1 MIVRVK
7 IGRVCSK
14 LHNDRRMCKKQQ
26 TLSPGWYTLCHVSR
40 STSRTITIALAMVGV
55 VVLSNPTCS
64 GAQSFPQLQGS
75 VPHRSSVEAA
85 QREFYNARYESAARM
100 TLETC
105 AAELSALAAC
115 ELRTAAL
122 LFQIRVLLATHSDKD
137 VAWKRCATCPELLS
151 AFKVALA
158 LGQTAARAR
167 LLEHPTDDETLF
179 LLGKLD
185 LNYVWLQLGT
195 LGHKTGWDEYW
206 EARKSLDTVLERQPA
221 HVRAR
226 VARGWIDYI
235 VATKMPRGTR
245 WLLGGGSRKKGLQA
259 IREAAGADAD
269 FFTRT
274 EARFALWDMQ
284 VRERDTPGAIT
295 TADLLIRDFP
305 DNQELKRFIGIHR
318 PSGGG

>member
-1 MIVRVK
+1 MR
-7 IGRVCSK
+7 
-14 LHNDRRMCKKQQ
+14 Q
-26 TLSPGWYTLCHVSR
+26 TLSPRRCNLSTVFR
-40 STSRTITIALAMVGV
+40 SASRTIATALALISVAIVTYGR
-55 VVLSNPTCS
+55 SS
-64 GAQSFPQLQGS
+64 SAQSIPPPGGSLQHPS
-75 VPHRSSVEAA
+75 TVEAA

-100 TLETC
+100 TLEAC
-105 AAELSALAAC
+105 AADLSALAAC

-122 LFQIRVLLATHSDKD
+122 LFQIRGLLATPSDKD
-137 VAWKRCATCPELLS
+137 QAWKQCAACPDLLS
-151 AFKVALA
+151 AFRVALA
-158 LGQTAARAR
+158 HGQTVARAR
-167 LLEHPTDDETLF
+167 LIEHPADDDTLF

-206 EARKSLDTVLERQPA
+206 EARRSLDTVLERQPA

-245 WLLGGGSRKKGLQA
+245 WLLGGGSRKRGLLA
-259 IREAAGADAD
+259 IREAAGAEAD

-284 VRERDTPGAIT
+284 VRERDTPGAIA

-305 DNQELKRFIGIHR
+305 DNQELRRFIGIHR

>member
-1 MIVRVK
+1 MNSAFR
-7 IGRVCSK
+7 
-14 LHNDRRMCKKQQ
+14 
-26 TLSPGWYTLCHVSR
+26 TL
-40 STSRTITIALAMVGV
+40 ITALALVSV
-55 VVLSNPTCS
+55 VVVADARHS
-64 GAQSFPQLQGS
+64 GAQSIPPPGGSLQHHS
-75 VPHRSSVEAA
+75 NVEAA

-122 LFQIRVLLATHSDKD
+122 LFQIRVLLATQSDKD
-137 VAWKRCATCPELLS
+137 EAWKRCATCPDLLS
-151 AFKVALA
+151 AFKAALA

-195 LGHKTGWDEYW
+195 LGRKTGWDEYW

-305 DNQELKRFIGIHR
+305 DNQELKRFMVIHR

>member
-1 MIVRVK
+1 M
-7 IGRVCSK
+7 S
-14 LHNDRRMCKKQQ
+14 
-26 TLSPGWYTLCHVSR
+26 SA
-40 STSRTITIALAMVGV
+40 SRTRARSLTTALAV
-55 VVLSNPTCS
+55 VSVMAVAGARSS
-64 GAQSFPQLQGS
+64 GAQSISPPGTALQHHS
-75 VPHRSSVEAA
+75 NVEAA

-122 LFQIRVLLATHSDKD
+122 LFQIRALLANQSDKD
-137 VAWKRCATCPELLS
+137 AAWKRCATCPDLLS

-158 LGQTAARAR
+158 RGQTAARAR

-245 WLLGGGSRKKGLQA
+245 WLLGGGSRKRGLQA

-305 DNQELKRFIGIHR
+305 DNQELKRFIEAHRSSVRLNTTIHPDDAAAPRHTDVTTR
-318 PSGGG
+318 PDTRP

>member
-1 MIVRVK
+1 M
-7 IGRVCSK
+7 
-14 LHNDRRMCKKQQ
+14 
-26 TLSPGWYTLCHVSR
+26 
-40 STSRTITIALAMVGV
+40 TIALAMVGV

-64 GAQSFPQLQGS
+64 GAQSFPPLQGS

-122 LFQIRVLLATHSDKD
+122 LFQIRALLATHSDKD
-137 VAWKRCATCPELLS
+137 EAWKRCATCPDLLS

-158 LGQTAARAR
+158 HGQTAARAR

-259 IREAAGADAD
+259 IREAAGAEAD

>member
-1 MIVRVK
+1 VN
-7 IGRVCSK
+7 SA
-14 LHNDRRMCKKQQ
+14 
-26 TLSPGWYTLCHVSR
+26 
-40 STSRTITIALAMVGV
+40 SRTRAPALTTALALVSV
-55 VVLSNPTCS
+55 VVVADARSS
-64 GAQSFPQLQGS
+64 GVQSISPPGS
-75 VPHRSSVEAA
+75 SLPDRSSVEAA

-115 ELRTAAL
+115 ELRTAAV
-122 LFQIRVLLATHSDKD
+122 LFQIRALLATHSDKD
-137 VAWKRCATCPELLS
+137 VAWKRCAACPDLLS
-151 AFKVALA
+151 AFRVALA
-158 LGQTAARAR
+158 HGQTAARAR
-167 LLEHPTDDETLF
+167 LLERPTDDETLF

-206 EARKSLDTVLERQPA
+206 EARRSLDTVLERQPA

-245 WLLGGGSRKKGLQA
+245 WLLGGGSRKRGLQA
-259 IREAAGADAD
+259 IREAADAEAD

-274 EARFALWDMQ
+274 EARFALWDML
-284 VRERDTPGAIT
+284 VRERDTPGAIA

-305 DNQELKRFIGIHR
+305 DNQELKRFIETHR
-318 PSGGG
+318 SSVRRGLNSPGQGPNESPLSLKKNVGLAGQ